1 MRKLLLFSAVV
12 LLLLLAGCGG
22 EEEETIEAGLGD
34 EGVPAESVG
43 DDGELPEAYTGRYV
57 YVTEFGEKYH
67 APTCSHV
74 RGKENLRK
82 LVREE
87 AALEGYEPC
96 TVCNPGPPR

>member
-1 MRKLLLFSAVV
+1 MRRLSMIVIP
-12 LLLLLAGCGG
+12 LLLLTFAGCG
-22 EEEETIEAGLGD
+22 EEEETVEAGLDG
-34 EGVPAESVG
+34 GGPGPAESVG
-43 DDGELPEAYTGRYV
+43 DDEELPEAYTGSDV

-67 APTCSHV
+67 APACSHV

>member
-1 MRKLLLFSAVV
+1 MRKLLLFSAAV
-12 LLLLLAGCGG
+12 LLLSLAGCGG
-22 EEEETIEAGLGD
+22 DEEAVEAGLGD
-34 EGVPAESVG
+34 EEGPAESVG
-43 DDGELPEAYTGRYV
+43 DDGELPEVYTGRYV

-74 RGKENLRK
+74 RGKENLRE